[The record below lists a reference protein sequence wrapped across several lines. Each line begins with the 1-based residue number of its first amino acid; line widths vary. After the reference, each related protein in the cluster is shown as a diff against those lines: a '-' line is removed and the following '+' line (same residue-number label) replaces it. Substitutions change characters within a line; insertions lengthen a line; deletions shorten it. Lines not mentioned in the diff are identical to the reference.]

1 MWHSKLNKCDSGVV
15 GNARPCQG
23 RDRGFEPRLSLLF
36 DEKGHPKRMSF
47 FVERAPSGAQSSSV
61 FVPLRSA
68 QSRCPPDTL
77 RRLSL
82 LFNKKGTSGRDVP
95 FSLKEPHP
103 GLKVRASS
111 FHCGRR
117 RAGVHRTP
125 CAVYRFYSMKKDIRK
140 GCPFSSKEPHPGL
153 KVRASSFHY
162 GRRRAGVHRT
172 PCAVYRFC
180 STKKGHP
187 EGMSLFR

>member
-36 DEKGHPKRMSF
+36 DEKGHPERMSF

-68 QSRCPPDTL
+68 QSRCLPDTL

-82 LFNKKGTSGRDVP
+82 LFNKKGKIKSQQRLDNHLIFMIAYKQILGSSSHQGYDVVLFVITP
-95 FSLKEPHP
+95 
-103 GLKVRASS
+103 
-111 FHCGRR
+111 
-117 RAGVHRTP
+117 AGWI
-125 CAVYRFYSMKKDIRK
+125 YIR
-140 GCPFSSKEPHPGL
+140 G
-153 KVRASSFHY
+153 
-162 GRRRAGVHRT
+162 
-172 PCAVYRFC
+172 
-180 STKKGHP
+180 
-187 EGMSLFR
+187 

>member
-36 DEKGHPKRMSF
+36 NKKGHPERMSF

-82 LFNKKGTSGRDVP
+82 LFNKKRTSGKDVL

-117 RAGVHRTP
+117 RAGVHW
-125 CAVYRFYSMKKDIRK
+125 
-140 GCPFSSKEPHPGL
+140 
-153 KVRASSFHY
+153 
-162 GRRRAGVHRT
+162 T

-180 STKKGHP
+180 STKKDIQKG
-187 EGMSLFR
+187 L

>member
-36 DEKGHPKRMSF
+36 NKKGHPKRMSF

-61 FVPLRSA
+61 SVPLRSA

-82 LFNKKGTSGRDVP
+82 LFNKKGKIKSQQRLDNYLIFMIAYKQILGSSSHQGYDVVLFVITP
-95 FSLKEPHP
+95 
-103 GLKVRASS
+103 
-111 FHCGRR
+111 
-117 RAGVHRTP
+117 AGWI
-125 CAVYRFYSMKKDIRK
+125 YIR
-140 GCPFSSKEPHPGL
+140 G
-153 KVRASSFHY
+153 
-162 GRRRAGVHRT
+162 
-172 PCAVYRFC
+172 
-180 STKKGHP
+180 
-187 EGMSLFR
+187 

>member
-1 MWHSKLNKCDSGVV
+1 MVT
-15 GNARPCQG
+15 
-23 RDRGFEPRLSLLF
+23 RDLAKVETAGSSPVYRFCSTK
-36 DEKGHPKRMSF
+36 KGHPERMSF

-82 LFNKKGTSGRDVP
+82 MFNKKRTSGKDVLFRRKSPIRGSKFERLRSTAVGAEQVSTGHLAPSIASVQQKRTSGKDVP
-95 FSLKEPHP
+95 FSLKE
-103 GLKVRASS
+103 L
-111 FHCGRR
+111 
-117 RAGVHRTP
+117 
-125 CAVYRFYSMKKDIRK
+125 
-140 GCPFSSKEPHPGL
+140 HPGL

-180 STKKGHP
+180 STKK
-187 EGMSLFR
+187 ER

>member
-61 FVPLRSA
+61 SVPLRSA

-82 LFNKKGTSGRDVP
+82 LFNKKGKIKSQQRLDNQLIFMIAYKQILGSSSHQGYDVVLFVITP
-95 FSLKEPHP
+95 
-103 GLKVRASS
+103 
-111 FHCGRR
+111 
-117 RAGVHRTP
+117 AG
-125 CAVYRFYSMKKDIRK
+125 
-140 GCPFSSKEPHPGL
+140 
-153 KVRASSFHY
+153 
-162 GRRRAGVHRT
+162 
-172 PCAVYRFC
+172 
-180 STKKGHP
+180 
-187 EGMSLFR
+187 

>member
-1 MWHSKLNKCDSGVV
+1 MWHIKLNKCDSGVV

-61 FVPLRSA
+61 SVSLRSA

-82 LFNKKGTSGRDVP
+82 LFNKKGKIKSQQRLDNQLIFMIAYKQILGSSSHQGYDVVLFVITP
-95 FSLKEPHP
+95 
-103 GLKVRASS
+103 
-111 FHCGRR
+111 
-117 RAGVHRTP
+117 AG
-125 CAVYRFYSMKKDIRK
+125 
-140 GCPFSSKEPHPGL
+140 
-153 KVRASSFHY
+153 
-162 GRRRAGVHRT
+162 
-172 PCAVYRFC
+172 
-180 STKKGHP
+180 
-187 EGMSLFR
+187 

>member
-36 DEKGHPKRMSF
+36 NKKGHPERMSF

-68 QSRCPPDTL
+68 QSRCPLDTL

-82 LFNKKGTSGRDVP
+82 LFNKKGKIKSQQRLDNHLIFMIAYKQILGSSSHQGYDVVLFVITP
-95 FSLKEPHP
+95 
-103 GLKVRASS
+103 
-111 FHCGRR
+111 
-117 RAGVHRTP
+117 AGWI
-125 CAVYRFYSMKKDIRK
+125 YIR
-140 GCPFSSKEPHPGL
+140 G
-153 KVRASSFHY
+153 
-162 GRRRAGVHRT
+162 
-172 PCAVYRFC
+172 
-180 STKKGHP
+180 
-187 EGMSLFR
+187 

>member
-36 DEKGHPKRMSF
+36 
-47 FVERAPSGAQSSSV
+47 
-61 FVPLRSA
+61 
-68 QSRCPPDTL
+68 
-77 RRLSL
+77 
-82 LFNKKGTSGRDVP
+82 NKKRTSGKDVL

-125 CAVYRFYSMKKDIRK
+125 CAVYRF
-140 GCPFSSKEPHPGL
+140 
-153 KVRASSFHY
+153 
-162 GRRRAGVHRT
+162 
-172 PCAVYRFC
+172 C

-187 EGMSLFR
+187 ERMSFFVERAPSGAQSSSVSVPLRSAQSRCPPDTLRRLSLLFNKKRTSGKDVLFRRKSPIRGSKFERLRSTAVGAEQVSTGHLAPSIASVQQKMKDKITG

>member
-61 FVPLRSA
+61 SVPLRSA
-68 QSRCPPDTL
+68 QSRCLPDTL

-82 LFNKKGTSGRDVP
+82 LFNKKGKIKSQQRLDNHLIFMIAYKQILGSSSHQGYDVVLFVITP
-95 FSLKEPHP
+95 
-103 GLKVRASS
+103 
-111 FHCGRR
+111 
-117 RAGVHRTP
+117 AGWI
-125 CAVYRFYSMKKDIRK
+125 YIR
-140 GCPFSSKEPHPGL
+140 G
-153 KVRASSFHY
+153 
-162 GRRRAGVHRT
+162 
-172 PCAVYRFC
+172 
-180 STKKGHP
+180 
-187 EGMSLFR
+187 

>member
-36 DEKGHPKRMSF
+36 
-47 FVERAPSGAQSSSV
+47 
-61 FVPLRSA
+61 
-68 QSRCPPDTL
+68 
-77 RRLSL
+77 
-82 LFNKKGTSGRDVP
+82 NKKRTSGKDVL
-95 FSLKEPHP
+95 FSL
-103 GLKVRASS
+103 
-111 FHCGRR
+111 
-117 RAGVHRTP
+117 
-125 CAVYRFYSMKKDIRK
+125 
-140 GCPFSSKEPHPGL
+140 KEPHPGL

-180 STKKGHP
+180 STKRTFGKDYDKEYSSFIIFVNDMKKTILGLIKK
-187 EGMSLFR
+187 LFNNIILRQK

>member
-36 DEKGHPKRMSF
+36 DEKGHPERMSF

-61 FVPLRSA
+61 SVPLRSA

-82 LFNKKGTSGRDVP
+82 LFNKKGKIKSQQRLDNQLIFMIAYKQILGSSSHQGYDVVLFVITP
-95 FSLKEPHP
+95 
-103 GLKVRASS
+103 
-111 FHCGRR
+111 
-117 RAGVHRTP
+117 AGWI
-125 CAVYRFYSMKKDIRK
+125 YIR
-140 GCPFSSKEPHPGL
+140 G
-153 KVRASSFHY
+153 
-162 GRRRAGVHRT
+162 
-172 PCAVYRFC
+172 
-180 STKKGHP
+180 
-187 EGMSLFR
+187 

>member
-82 LFNKKGTSGRDVP
+82 LFNKKGKIKSQQRLDNQLIFMIAYKQILGSSSHQGYDVVLFVITP
-95 FSLKEPHP
+95 
-103 GLKVRASS
+103 
-111 FHCGRR
+111 
-117 RAGVHRTP
+117 AGWI
-125 CAVYRFYSMKKDIRK
+125 YIR
-140 GCPFSSKEPHPGL
+140 G
-153 KVRASSFHY
+153 
-162 GRRRAGVHRT
+162 
-172 PCAVYRFC
+172 
-180 STKKGHP
+180 
-187 EGMSLFR
+187 

>member
-61 FVPLRSA
+61 SVPLRSA

-82 LFNKKGTSGRDVP
+82 LFNKKRTSGKDVLFRRKSP
-95 FSLKEPHP
+95 RWGSKFERLRSTAVGAEQVSTGHLAPSIASVQQKRTSRKDYDKEY
-103 GLKVRASS
+103 SS
-111 FHCGRR
+111 FIIF
-117 RAGVHRTP
+117 VND
-125 CAVYRFYSMKKDIRK
+125 MKKTIL
-140 GCPFSSKEPHPGL
+140 GL
-153 KVRASSFHY
+153 I
-162 GRRRAGVHRT
+162 
-172 PCAVYRFC
+172 
-180 STKKGHP
+180 KK
-187 EGMSLFR
+187 LFNNIILRQK

>member
-36 DEKGHPKRMSF
+36 
-47 FVERAPSGAQSSSV
+47 
-61 FVPLRSA
+61 
-68 QSRCPPDTL
+68 
-77 RRLSL
+77 
-82 LFNKKGTSGRDVP
+82 NKKGTSEKDVP

-125 CAVYRFYSMKKDIRK
+125 CAVYRF
-140 GCPFSSKEPHPGL
+140 
-153 KVRASSFHY
+153 
-162 GRRRAGVHRT
+162 
-172 PCAVYRFC
+172 C
-180 STKKGHP
+180 STKRASGKDV
-187 EGMSLFR
+187 LFRRKSPIRGSKFERLRSTTVGAEQVSTGHLAPSIASVQQKKKDKITATS

>member
-61 FVPLRSA
+61 SVPLRSA

-82 LFNKKGTSGRDVP
+82 LFNKKRTSEKDVFFRRKSP
-95 FSLKEPHP
+95 IRGSKFERLRSTAVGAEQVSTGHLAPSI
-103 GLKVRASS
+103 AS
-111 FHCGRR
+111 
-117 RAGVHRTP
+117 VQQK
-125 CAVYRFYSMKKDIRK
+125 MKDKIT
-140 GCPFSSKEPHPGL
+140 
-153 KVRASSFHY
+153 V
-162 GRRRAGVHRT
+162 T
-172 PCAVYRFC
+172 
-180 STKKGHP
+180 T
-187 EGMSLFR
+187 

>member
-36 DEKGHPKRMSF
+36 
-47 FVERAPSGAQSSSV
+47 
-61 FVPLRSA
+61 
-68 QSRCPPDTL
+68 
-77 RRLSL
+77 
-82 LFNKKGTSGRDVP
+82 NKKRTSGKDVL

-103 GLKVRASS
+103 GLKVRASP

-140 GCPFSSKEPHPGL
+140 GCPFFVERAPSGAQSSSVSVPLRSAQSRCPPDTL
-153 KVRASSFHY
+153 
-162 GRRRAGVHRT
+162 RRLSLNT
-172 PCAVYRFC
+172 AVIIIFVNDM
-180 STKKGHP
+180 KKTI
-187 EGMSLFR
+187 LWLINNFFNNIIFT

>member
-1 MWHSKLNKCDSGVV
+1 MVTRDLAK
-15 GNARPCQG
+15 G

-36 DEKGHPKRMSF
+36 NKKGHPERMSF

-82 LFNKKGTSGRDVP
+82 LFNKKGHPERMSFFVERAPSGAQSSSVSVPLRSAQSRCPPDTLRRLSLLFNKKDIRKGCP

-103 GLKVRASS
+103 GLKVRASP

-125 CAVYRFYSMKKDIRK
+125 CAVYRLIQQFYNICK
-140 GCPFSSKEPHPGL
+140 
-153 KVRASSFHY
+153 
-162 GRRRAGVHRT
+162 
-172 PCAVYRFC
+172 
-180 STKKGHP
+180 
-187 EGMSLFR
+187 